1 MLNTDKHKRLRHSQ
15 EMPQEVAVV
24 VERLDEVA
32 EFLDLLNLILLQGV
46 VRGMVNW

>member
-15 EMPQEVAVV
+15 EMPQGAA
-24 VERLDEVA
+24 VERLDEVG
-32 EFLDLLNLILLQGV
+32 ELLDLLNLILHQGV

>member
-15 EMPQEVAVV
+15 EMPQEVAA
-24 VERLDEVA
+24 VERLEEVV

>member
-15 EMPQEVAVV
+15 EMQLEEAA
-24 VERLDEVA
+24 VERLDEVV
-32 EFLDLLNLILLQGV
+32 EFLDLLNLILRQGV

>member
-24 VERLDEVA
+24 EQLDEVV